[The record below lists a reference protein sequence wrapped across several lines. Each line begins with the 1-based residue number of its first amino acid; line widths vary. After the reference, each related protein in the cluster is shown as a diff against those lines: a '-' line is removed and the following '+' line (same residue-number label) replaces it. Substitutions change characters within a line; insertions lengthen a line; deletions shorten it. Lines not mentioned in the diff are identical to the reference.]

1 MRIKILVVGKVKE
14 KAYNERINEFIK
26 WINRDIPI
34 ELIFYKDN
42 NHIRLE
48 KKIEPHL
55 RNKDHIICLTEEGKK
70 QSSTQFSKY
79 IFNKTND
86 LIFLIGGPDGHAK
99 GIKEK
104 ASQTISLSK
113 MTFPHE
119 MALLILTEQIYR
131 AIAIKKGSK
140 YHR

>member
-14 KAYNERINEFIK
+14 RAYNERINEFIK

-34 ELIFYKDN
+34 ELIFFKDN
-42 NHIRLE
+42 NHTRLV
-48 KKIEPHL
+48 KKIESYL
-55 RNKDHIICLTEEGKK
+55 KNKDYIICLSEEGGEK
-70 QSSTQFSKY
+70 SSTQFSKY
-79 IFNKTND
+79 IFNKTQD
-86 LIFLIGGPDGHAK
+86 LIFLIGGPDGHTK

-104 ASQTISLSK
+104 ADKTISLSK

>member
-48 KKIEPHL
+48 KKIESHL
-55 RNKDHIICLTEEGKK
+55 RNKDYIICLSEEGKK

-99 GIKEK
+99 GIKKK